1 MLLQKKLNG
10 ELRKE
15 VDDFKKDM
23 MILKNDIRE
32 KDLEIGK
39 MMQKL
44 NRKES

>member
-1 MLLQKKLNG
+1 MSLQKKLNG

-39 MMQKL
+39 MMKKL
-44 NRKES
+44 QD

>member
-1 MLLQKKLNG
+1 MQPKIKLNG

-39 MMQKL
+39 MMKKL
-44 NRKES
+44 QH